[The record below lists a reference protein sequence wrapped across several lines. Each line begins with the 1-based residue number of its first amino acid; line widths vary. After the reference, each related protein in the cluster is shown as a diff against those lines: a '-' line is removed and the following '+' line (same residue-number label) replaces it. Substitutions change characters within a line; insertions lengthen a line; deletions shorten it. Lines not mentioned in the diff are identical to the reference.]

1 MLHQHYVNY
10 ICISMYRCCFTYYT
24 KNAASRTIRV
34 KKYPLLLRRVLGAKP
49 LSGLAHIEPK
59 AFGQVDSLSANPS
72 WISECDACQTI
83 MCQFLSLSAQYY
95 TVDNSSKIAL
105 SQMSQSQCLCIRN
118 VNNLHWVSNDTRA
131 IILLFVRQTQMLHQ
145 ITHLLEGILLDAL
158 RLLRVA
164 DFHK

>member
-1 MLHQHYVNY
+1 M
-10 ICISMYRCCFTYYT
+10 ST
-24 KNAASRTIRV
+24 KVLSVGGSIVAPEYPDTDFV
-34 KKYPLLLRRVLGAKP
+34 KKFVGMVKKFL
-49 LSGLAHIEPK
+49 EC
-59 AFGQVDSLSANPS
+59 FGQVDSLSANPS